1 MEGVP
6 RRSIRPATN
15 TKSLVPHFPHSTC
28 RQDNSLFPVTVVIK
42 ERDLKPTLSDSF
54 FSLSQI
60 FRCPHFWLRCAAVV
74 IVCLAFFGAG
84 QELIAQNLGTDTPE
98 VASEIPDDE
107 SGNTPTIL
115 KMLFGGNALGLVIVG
130 LILLLS
136 IVSVYFIIEHFL
148 TISRRRLMPDDV
160 LDELERL
167 IIHGEINKAIEVCSQ
182 GKNYSLATE
191 VILAGLHRYKSSEFG
206 FAEYR
211 SAVEEAG
218 EDQTGKLYRRTEVLN
233 VIGAIAPMLGLTGTV
248 LGMIEAFTTIASLEG
263 MARPQELAGGIGQAL
278 ITTLLGLVVA
288 IPTMVA
294 FSYFRNKI
302 DSLVAEAGK
311 RIERVMMPLGR
322 KKK

>member
-1 MEGVP
+1 MNSVNKLFLSLQDQFSTQFIITGGCRWPFALLVMVLLVLPVP
-6 RRSIRPATN
+6 
-15 TKSLVPHFPHSTC
+15 VPGSGNWAGPSVGFAQEAGTVP
-28 RQDNSLFPVTVVIK
+28 PV
-42 ERDLKPTLSDSF
+42 S
-54 FSLSQI
+54 
-60 FRCPHFWLRCAAVV
+60 
-74 IVCLAFFGAG
+74 
-84 QELIAQNLGTDTPE
+84 PE
-98 VASEIPDDE
+98 VKLDDQP
-107 SGNTPTIL
+107 SQVPTIL
-115 KMLFGGNALGLVIVG
+115 TMIFGGNVLGLTIVG

-136 IVSVYFIIEHFL
+136 VVSVYFIIEHFL
-148 TISRRRLMPDDV
+148 MITRRRLMPDSV

-167 IIHGEINKAIEVCSQ
+167 ILHGEVNKAIELCNQ
-182 GKNYSLATE
+182 KENYSMATE
-191 VILAGLHRYKSSEFG
+191 LVLAGLNRYKSSEFG

-248 LGMIEAFTTIASLEG
+248 VGMIEAFTTIASLEG

-294 FSYFRNKI
+294 FSFFRNKI
-302 DSLVAEAGK
+302 DSIVAEAGK

-322 KKK
+322 KRNSPKVTK